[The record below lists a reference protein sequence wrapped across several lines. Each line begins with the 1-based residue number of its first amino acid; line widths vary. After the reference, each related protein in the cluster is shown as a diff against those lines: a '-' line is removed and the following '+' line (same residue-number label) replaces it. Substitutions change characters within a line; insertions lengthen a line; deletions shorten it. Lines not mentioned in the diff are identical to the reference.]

1 MTLSKKNPQMVIYT
15 DQLDQRQHTQTQYK
29 LCFTLELLYTETI
42 LLLYMDLEM
51 HLSYPKTVGST

>member
-1 MTLSKKNPQMVIYT
+1 MILSKKNLQMVIYA
-15 DQLDQRQHTQTQYK
+15 DQLDQRQHTQTHYK
-29 LCFTLELLYTETI
+29 LCCTLELLYTKTN

>member
-1 MTLSKKNPQMVIYT
+1 MILSKKNPQMVIYA

-29 LCFTLELLYTETI
+29 LYFTLELLYTETI

-51 HLSYPKTVGST
+51 HISYPKTVGST